1 MNIKKFKM
9 GVDLGKGDYSVR
21 ILFEKVGSNFKGV
34 VMKKYETGYKVVK
47 KQSLVSAIIQGKD
60 CALQYKVNK
69 WIKSRKGCG
78 PLCVFNT
85 IENAKDFKWDNQTIY
100 ECLYEKSNEHKVYC
114 GNGER
119 SIFSLP
125 QGTIL
130 ATKVELIRRIR

>member
-1 MNIKKFKM
+1 MSIKKFKM

-21 ILFEKVGSNFKGV
+21 ILFEKVEKGEY
-34 VMKKYETGYKVVK
+34 VMGTYETGFKVVK

-60 CALQYKVNK
+60 CTLQYKVNK

-85 IENAKDFKWDNQTIY
+85 IENAKDFKWDNHTIY

-114 GNGER
+114 GNEER

-125 QGTIL
+125 QGTVL
-130 ATKVELIRRIR
+130 ATKVKLIRRIR